1 MRDVSR
7 KEEVENGRSGVR
19 LLFLLCCSRA
29 TAA

>member
-19 LLFLLCCSRA
+19 VFLLCCSRA

>member
-7 KEEVENGRSGVR
+7 KEEVENGNLRVR
-19 LLFLLCCSRA
+19 VFLLCCSRA